1 MKFQTGQVAHALG
14 MTGQALGNLV
24 RDLMPNR
31 PANRHYRYTPDEV
44 LWIACFRHARAAGLE
59 AFPAKAFVGGPGM
72 RAMLEELLAAAAPDP
87 AEAVKRLLKVPILY
101 GARYRQH
108 FVWREAVVAIRRPVR
123 HKIANQVPES
133 LTRHPERVSNL
144 PSSKGHRTLRYTNQ
158 YCIHI
163 CQCQVRQHCASR
175 VAPLPTPPPP

>member
-87 AEAVKRLLKVPILY
+87 AEAVKRLRNVPILF
-101 GARYRQH
+101 GCRYCFTESGH
-108 FVWREAVVAIRRPVR
+108 EIELSGEPLLIEAQR
-123 HKIANQVPES
+123 
-133 LTRHPERVSNL
+133 L
-144 PSSKGHRTLRYTNQ
+144 PSKLTAP
-158 YCIHI
+158 CIAADGAGI
-163 CQCQVRQHCASR
+163 ARLTMFATPLA
-175 VAPLPTPPPP
+175 APLLTLQRVIQEGNNVA